1 MKAQKRYF
9 KALRRF
15 LKEISKDE
23 TDVTYE
29 VERLKHFLRE
39 YIAESENS
47 YDVDFG
53 IDMRLLINILSV

>member
-1 MKAQKRYF
+1 MKEQKRYF

-15 LKEISKDE
+15 LDQVTRDD

-39 YIAESENS
+39 YIAATENS

-53 IDMRLLINILSV
+53 VDMRLLINILSV